1 MKANL
6 CSEKGSLVIVEI
18 QISKDLFTTLLLID
32 GMIFEENMPFCQ
44 LTSSGS
50 KIH

>member
-6 CSEKGSLVIVEI
+6 CLQKGSLVIVEI
-18 QISKDLFTTLLLID
+18 QISKDLFTLLLID
-32 GMIFEENMPFCQ
+32 GMIFEKNMPFCQ
-44 LTSSGS
+44 LTASGS